1 MEYRILGNTGLE
13 LSVFGFGS
21 WVSLSDKVDDKLA
34 DELMGIVY
42 DRGINFFDNAEI
54 YAHGESEK
62 MMGRVF
68 KNKRWERSS
77 YIVSS
82 KAYFGWHKENKPNQH
97 GLSRKHLRE
106 ACDEALQRLQL
117 DYLDLFYC
125 HRPDENTR
133 TEDIV
138 WTMHQLYL
146 QGKILYWGTSEWE
159 AQDIYEAVI
168 AAEKYNL
175 IKPVVEQPEYN
186 LFKRKKV
193 EKDFKPLYSDPGLG
207 ITSYSPL
214 ASGLLTGKYNNGIP
228 PDSRMA
234 QADMEWLR
242 EKSLTDK
249 KINAVKQLQKLAGE
263 IGTNVTDLSIAWV
276 TRNPHVTCVLLGATK
291 KEQLEQNLQ
300 SLELVPRLNDDILK
314 KIDDIVAPSAVSV

>member
-13 LSVFGFGS
+13 MSIFGFGS
-21 WVSLSDKVDDKLA
+21 WVSFSDKVDDTLA
-34 DELMGIVY
+34 DEMMGIAY
-42 DRGINFFDNAEI
+42 DKGINFFDNAEI
-54 YAHGESEK
+54 YANGESEK

-68 KNKRWERSS
+68 KKKKWERSS

-106 ACDEALQRLQL
+106 ACDEALQRLQV

-125 HRPDENTR
+125 HRPDEKTK

-138 WTMHQLYL
+138 FTMHQLWQ

-159 AQDIYEAVI
+159 VQDIYEAVV
-168 AAEKYNL
+168 AAEKYQL

-186 LFKRKKV
+186 LFKRAKV
-193 EKDFKPLYSDPGLG
+193 EKDFAPLFKDPGLG
-207 ITSYSPL
+207 ITAYSPL

-228 PDSRMA
+228 ENSRMSGK
-234 QADMEWLR
+234 DMEWLR
-242 EKSLTDK
+242 EKSLTEG
-249 KINAVKQLQKLAGE
+249 KIDAVKKLQALAKE
-263 IGTNVTDLSIAWV
+263 LGTTSTDLAVAWV
-276 TRNPHVTCVLLGATK
+276 IKNPHVTCAILGATK
-291 KEQLEQNLQ
+291 KEQLEQNLKA
-300 SLELVPRLNDDILK
+300 LDLVPKLTDDVMK
-314 KIDDIVAPSAVSV
+314 KIDEIVKDVAA

>member
-1 MEYRILGNTGLE
+1 MEYRKLGNTGLE

-21 WVSLSDKVDDKLA
+21 WVSFSDKVNDTLA
-34 DELMGIVY
+34 DELMGMAY
-42 DRGINFFDNAEI
+42 DSGINFFDNAEI
-54 YAHGESEK
+54 YANGESEK

-68 KNKRWERSS
+68 KKKGWERSS

-97 GLSRKHLRE
+97 GLARKHLRE
-106 ACDEALQRLQL
+106 ACDEALQRLQV

-125 HRPDENTR
+125 HRPDENTK

-138 WTMHQLYL
+138 WSMHQLFL

-159 AQDIYEAVI
+159 AQDIYEAVV
-168 AAEKYNL
+168 AAEKYHL

-186 LFKRKKV
+186 LFKRNKV
-193 EKDFKPLYSDPGLG
+193 EKDFKPLYKDPGLG

-228 PDSRMA
+228 EGSRMSSK
-234 QADMEWLR
+234 DMEWLR
-242 EKSLTDK
+242 EKSLTDE

-263 IGTNVTDLSIAWV
+263 IGATITDMSIAWV
-276 TRNPHVTCVLLGATK
+276 IKNPHVTCAILGATK
-291 KEQLEQNLQ
+291 KEQLQQNLKAM
-300 SLELVPRLNDDILK
+300 ELVGKMDDAFMK
-314 KIDDIVAPSAVSV
+314 KIEDIVKDI

>member
-13 LSVFGFGS
+13 MSVFGFGS
-21 WVSLSDKVDDKLA
+21 WISLSDKVNDTLA
-34 DELMGIVY
+34 DELMGIAY
-42 DRGINFFDNAEI
+42 DNGINFFDNAEI
-54 YAHGESEK
+54 YANGESEK

-68 KNKRWERSS
+68 KKKNWERSS

-82 KAYFGWHKENKPNQH
+82 KAYFGWHEKNKPNQH

-106 ACDEALQRLQL
+106 ACDEALKRLQV

-125 HRPDENTR
+125 HRPDENTQ

-168 AAEKYNL
+168 AAEKYHL

-193 EKDFKPLYSDPGLG
+193 EKDFKPLYKNPGLG
-207 ITSYSPL
+207 LTIYSPL

-228 PDSRMA
+228 ENSRMA
-234 QADMEWLR
+234 RGEMEWLR
-242 EKSLTDK
+242 EKSLTDN
-249 KINAVKQLQKLAGE
+249 KIKAVKQLEQLAKE
-263 IGTNVTDLSIAWV
+263 AGTTVTDLSIAW
-276 TRNPHVTCVLLGATK
+276 TIKNPHVTCALLGATK
-291 KEQLEQNLQ
+291 KEQLRQNLKA
-300 SLELVPRLNDDILK
+300 LELAPKVSKELLE
-314 KIDDIVAPSAVSV
+314 KIDGIVKDVAA

>member
-21 WVSLSDKVDDKLA
+21 WVSFSAKVDDKLA
-34 DELMGIVY
+34 DEMMGIAY
-42 DRGINFFDNAEI
+42 DKGINFFDNAEV
-54 YAHGESEK
+54 YANSESEK

-82 KAYFGWHKENKPNQH
+82 KAYFGWHQENKPNQH

-106 ACDEALQRLQL
+106 ACDEALQRLQV
-117 DYLDLFYC
+117 DYLDIFYC
-125 HRPDENTR
+125 HRPDEKTK

-159 AQDIYEAVI
+159 VQDIYEAVV
-168 AAEKYNL
+168 AAEKYHL

-186 LFKRKKV
+186 LFKRTKV
-193 EKDFKPLYSDPGLG
+193 ETDFKPLYKDPGMG

-214 ASGLLTGKYNNGIP
+214 ASGLLTGKYNNGVP
-228 PDSRMA
+228 PNSRMA
-234 QADMEWLR
+234 QGDMEWLR
-242 EKSLTDK
+242 EKSLTEK
-249 KINAVKQLQKLAGE
+249 KINAVKALEKLAGE
-263 IGTNVTDLSIAWV
+263 IGTHVADLSIAWV
-276 TRNPHVTCVLLGATK
+276 IKNPHVTCAILGATK
-291 KEQLEQNLQ
+291 KEQLEQNLRA
-300 SLELVPRLNDDILK
+300 LDLVPRLTDEIMK
-314 KIDDIVAPSAVSV
+314 KIDGIVL

>member
-13 LSVFGFGS
+13 MSVFGFGS
-21 WVSLSDKVDDKLA
+21 WISLSDKVNDTLA
-34 DELMGIVY
+34 DELMGIAY
-42 DRGINFFDNAEI
+42 DKGINFFDNAEI
-54 YAHGESEK
+54 YANGESEK

-68 KNKRWERSS
+68 KKKGWERSS

-106 ACDEALQRLQL
+106 ACDEALQRLQV

-168 AAEKYNL
+168 AAEKYHL

-193 EKDFKPLYSDPGLG
+193 EKDFKPLYKDPGLG
-207 ITSYSPL
+207 LTIYSPL

-228 PDSRMA
+228 ENSRLSGS
-234 QADMEWLR
+234 DMEWLR
-242 EKSLTDK
+242 EKSLTDN
-249 KINAVKQLQKLAGE
+249 KIKAVKQLEQLAKE
-263 IGTNVTDLSIAWV
+263 AGTTVTDLSIAW
-276 TRNPHVTCVLLGATK
+276 TIKNPNVTCALLGATK
-291 KEQLEQNLQ
+291 KEQLLQNLKA
-300 SLELVPRLNDDILK
+300 LELAPKLSKELLD
-314 KIDDIVAPSAVSV
+314 KIDGIVKDVAA